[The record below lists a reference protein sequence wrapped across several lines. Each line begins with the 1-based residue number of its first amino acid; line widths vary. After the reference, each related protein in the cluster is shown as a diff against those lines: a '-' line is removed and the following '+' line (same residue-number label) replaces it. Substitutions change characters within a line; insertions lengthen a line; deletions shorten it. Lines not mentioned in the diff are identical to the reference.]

1 MLAAVDRATFRGTEG
16 HLGRLAAGGARRVV
30 HWPIATLSTP
40 SRPATLAADLPE
52 TVAAVDRTFTR
63 RLERHL
69 GGLVAIRT
77 RGVKHLT
84 LTRILVHKE
93 VVTAFR
99 EETEVGFRS
108 R

>member
-1 MLAAVDRATFRGTEG
+1 MLTAVDRATFRGTEG

-30 HWPIATLSTP
+30 HWPIATASTT
-40 SRPATLAADLPE
+40 SRPLALAADLTE
-52 TVAAVDRTFTR
+52 TVAAVDRTVTR
-63 RLERHL
+63 WLERHL
-69 GGLVAIRT
+69 GGLAAIRT

-84 LTRILVHKE
+84 LTRILVHEE

-99 EETEVGFRS
+99 EEIEVGFRS